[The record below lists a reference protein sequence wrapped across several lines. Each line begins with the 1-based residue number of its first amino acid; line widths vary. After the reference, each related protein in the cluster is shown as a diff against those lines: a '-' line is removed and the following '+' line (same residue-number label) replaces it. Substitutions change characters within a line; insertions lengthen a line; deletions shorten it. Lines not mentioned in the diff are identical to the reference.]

1 DCLVIYWIHEVQSQ
15 KKTGVLCKQLR
26 YFYNKTDVSSP
37 VLYKGRVREL
47 AVQSFSMLQRYLTG
61 SVNYIFVIGISITLL
76 LVASCGTHHAAQVSD
91 RDPPPSRR
99 IPVHYVSRG
108 ETLYSIAWRYGIDYR
123 ELAQGNRISPPC
135 TIYPGQK
142 LYLFAQKTQPSRT
155 TVGHSAPK
163 KEPAERTPR
172 QPQKVPPMATKTP
185 PGQVQ
190 RPPVKITQPA
200 RLPPPRVV
208 PRSESKATASAKQT
222 LPPSV

>member
-99 IPVHYVSRG
+99 IPIHHVARG

-123 ELAQGNRISPPC
+123 ELAQGNRIHPPY

-142 LYLFAQKTQPSRT
+142 LYLLAQKNQPTRIAGTQT
-155 TVGHSAPK
+155 APK
-163 KEPAERTPR
+163 KVQPA
-172 QPQKVPPMATKTP
+172 PQKVPPMATRPSSGQMQKPLPTVTRPASP
-185 PGQVQ
+185 PSPQV
-190 RPPVKITQPA
+190 A
-200 RLPPPRVV
+200 R
-208 PRSESKATASAKQT
+208 RSESKTTS
-222 LPPSV
+222 